1 MTDPM
6 RHNLKKGQ
14 AKKGV
19 IESKER
25 FVKLTYTLIESEAWR
40 WLRPISKAVYIE
52 LKRRYNGLNNGKISL
67 SLSEAAHLLKAS
79 KSSIS
84 KALKQLETHGFI
96 KLIKKGY
103 FTGRMASEYALTD
116 EQLDGYPPTREW
128 RRWQPT
134 KPHRRRQMRVIGIQT
149 ILGDMRTE

>member
-14 AKKGV
+14 AKKGI
-19 IESKER
+19 IESTER
-25 FVKLTYTLIESEAWR
+25 FVKLTYPLIESEAWR

-67 SLSEAAHLLKAS
+67 SLSEAAHILKAS

-84 KALKQLETHGFI
+84 KGLKQLEAHGFI

-149 ILGDMRTE
+149 ILEDMQTE

>member
-6 RHNLKKGQ
+6 RHNLDKRLTKKGI
-14 AKKGV
+14 
-19 IESKER
+19 IETKER
-25 FVKLTYTLIESEAWR
+25 FIKLTYPLIESEAWR

-52 LKRRYNGLNNGKISL
+52 LRRRYNGLNNGKISL
-67 SLSEAAHLLKAS
+67 SLSEAAYILKAS

-84 KALKQLETHGFI
+84 KALNQLEAHGFI

-116 EQLDGYPPTREW
+116 EQLDGYSPTREW
-128 RRWQPT
+128 RQWQP
-134 KPHRRRQMRVIGIQT
+134 KKSHRRRQIRAIGIQT
-149 ILGDMRTE
+149 ILMDMQTE

>member
-1 MTDPM
+1 MSNPM
-6 RHNLKKGQ
+6 RHNLDKRL

-19 IESKER
+19 IETKER
-25 FVKLTYTLIESEAWR
+25 FIKLTYPLIESEAWR

-52 LKRRYNGLNNGKISL
+52 LRRRYNGLNNGKISL
-67 SLSEAAHLLKAS
+67 SLSEAAYILKAS

-84 KALKQLETHGFI
+84 KALNQLEAHGFI

-128 RRWQPT
+128 RRWQP
-134 KPHRRRQMRVIGIQT
+134 KKSHRRRQIRAIGIQT
-149 ILGDMRTE
+149 ILMDMRTE

>member
-1 MTDPM
+1 MSNPM
-6 RHNLKKGQ
+6 RHNLDKRL
-14 AKKGV
+14 AKKGI
-19 IESKER
+19 IETTER
-25 FVKLTYTLIESEAWR
+25 FVKLTYPLIESQAWR
-40 WLRPISKAVYIE
+40 WLRPISQSVYIE
-52 LKRRYNGLNNGKISL
+52 LRRRYNGLNNGRISL
-67 SLSEAAHLLKAS
+67 SLSEAAHILKAS

-128 RRWQPT
+128 KQWQPN
-134 KPHRRRQMRVIGIQT
+134 KPHRRRQIRVIGIQT

>member
-1 MTDPM
+1 MSNPM
-6 RHNLKKGQ
+6 RHNLDKRL
-14 AKKGV
+14 AKKGI
-19 IESKER
+19 IESTER
-25 FVKLTYTLIESEAWR
+25 FVKLTYPLIESQAWR
-40 WLRPISKAVYIE
+40 WLRPISQSVYIE
-52 LKRRYNGLNNGKISL
+52 LRRRYNGLNNGRISL
-67 SLSEAAHLLKAS
+67 SLSEAAHILKAS

-128 RRWQPT
+128 KQWQPN
-134 KPHRRRQMRVIGIQT
+134 KPHRRRQIRVIGIQT
-149 ILGDMRTE
+149 ILEDMRTD

>member
-6 RHNLKKGQ
+6 RHNLKKGL

-19 IESKER
+19 IESTER
-25 FVKLTYTLIESEAWR
+25 FVKLTYPLIESEAWR
-40 WLRPISKAVYIE
+40 WLRPISMAVYIE
-52 LKRRYNGLNNGKISL
+52 LKRRYNRLNNGKISL
-67 SLSEAAHLLKAS
+67 SLSEAAYILKAS

-84 KALKQLETHGFI
+84 TALKQLETHGFI

-134 KPHRRRQMRVIGIQT
+134 KAHRRRQIRAIGIGT
-149 ILGDMRTE
+149 ILEDMRNE

>member
-1 MTDPM
+1 MSNPM
-6 RHNLKKGQ
+6 RHNLDKRLARKGI
-14 AKKGV
+14 
-19 IESKER
+19 IESTER
-25 FVKLTYTLIESEAWR
+25 FVKLTCPLIESEAWR

-67 SLSEAAHLLKAS
+67 SLSEAARILKAS

-84 KALKQLETHGFI
+84 RALKQLETHGFI

-134 KPHRRRQMRVIGIQT
+134 KAHRRRQIRAIGIGT
-149 ILGDMRTE
+149 ILEDMRNE

>member
-6 RHNLKKGQ
+6 RHNLKKGL

-19 IESKER
+19 IESTER
-25 FVKLTYTLIESEAWR
+25 FVKLTYPLLESEAWR
-40 WLRPISKAVYIE
+40 WLRPISQSVYIE
-52 LKRRYNGLNNGKISL
+52 LRRRYNGLNNGRISL
-67 SLSEAAHLLKAS
+67 SLSESAHILKAS

-134 KPHRRRQMRVIGIQT
+134 KAHRRRQIRAIGIGT
-149 ILGDMRTE
+149 ILEDMRNE

>member
-84 KALKQLETHGFI
+84 TALKQLETHGFI

-103 FTGRMASEYALTD
+103 FTSRMASEFALTD
-116 EQLDGYPPTREW
+116 EQLDGFPTTRE
-128 RRWQPT
+128 
-134 KPHRRRQMRVIGIQT
+134 
-149 ILGDMRTE
+149 

>member
-19 IESKER
+19 IETKER
-25 FVKLTYTLIESEAWR
+25 FVKLTYSLIESEAWK

-52 LKRRYNGLNNGKISL
+52 LKRRYNGLNNGSISL
-67 SLSEAAHLLKAS
+67 SLSEAAHILKAS
-79 KSSIS
+79 KSSVSTAI
-84 KALKQLETHGFI
+84 KQLETHGFI

-103 FTGRMASEYALTD
+103 FTGRVASEYALTD

-134 KPHRRRQMRVIGIQT
+134 KPHRRRQIRAIGIQT
-149 ILGDMRTE
+149 TLTDMRNE

>member
-1 MTDPM
+1 MTNPM
-6 RHNLKKGQ
+6 RHKFKKGQ
-14 AKKGV
+14 AKKGI
-19 IESKER
+19 IESTER
-25 FVKLTYTLIESEAWR
+25 FVKLTYPLIESEAWR

-67 SLSEAAHLLKAS
+67 SLSEAAHIIKAS

-84 KALKQLETHGFI
+84 RALKQLETHGFI

-134 KPHRRRQMRVIGIQT
+134 KAHRRRQIRAIGIGT
-149 ILGDMRTE
+149 ILEDMRNE

>member
-1 MTDPM
+1 MTNPM
-6 RHNLKKGQ
+6 RHKLKKGQ
-14 AKKGV
+14 AKKGI
-19 IESKER
+19 IESTER
-25 FVKLTYTLIESEAWR
+25 FVKLTYPLIESEAWR
-40 WLRPISKAVYIE
+40 WLGPISKAVYIE

-67 SLSEAAHLLKAS
+67 SLSEAAHILKAS

-84 KALKQLETHGFI
+84 RALKQLETHGFI

-128 RRWQPT
+128 KQWQPN
-134 KPHRRRQMRVIGIQT
+134 KPHRRRQIRVIGIQT
-149 ILGDMRTE
+149 VLEHMRTE

>member
-1 MTDPM
+1 MTNPM
-6 RHNLKKGQ
+6 RHKLKKGQ
-14 AKKGV
+14 AKKGI
-19 IESKER
+19 IESTER
-25 FVKLTYTLIESEAWR
+25 FVKLTYPLIESEAWR
-40 WLRPISKAVYIE
+40 WLGPISKAVYIE

-67 SLSEAAHLLKAS
+67 SLSEAAHILKAS

-84 KALKQLETHGFI
+84 RALKQLETHGFI

-134 KPHRRRQMRVIGIQT
+134 KAHRRRQIRAIGIGT
-149 ILGDMRTE
+149 ILEDMRNE

>member
-1 MTDPM
+1 MSNPM
-6 RHNLKKGQ
+6 RHNLNKRL

-25 FVKLTYTLIESEAWR
+25 FIKLTYSLLESEAWK

-52 LKRRYNGLNNGKISL
+52 LRCRYNGLNNGRISL
-67 SLSEAAHLLKAS
+67 SLSEAAHILKAS
-79 KSSIS
+79 KSTIS
-84 KALKQLETHGFI
+84 KALNQLETHGFI

-116 EQLDGYPPTREW
+116 EQLDGYSPTREW
-128 RRWQPT
+128 RQWQPN
-134 KPHRRRQMRVIGIQT
+134 KPHRRRQMRVIGTQT
-149 ILGDMRTE
+149 ILMDMRNE

>member
-1 MTDPM
+1 MSNPM
-6 RHNLKKGQ
+6 RHNLDKRL
-14 AKKGV
+14 AKKGI
-19 IESKER
+19 IESTER
-25 FVKLTYTLIESEAWR
+25 FVKLTYPLIESQAWR
-40 WLRPISKAVYIE
+40 WLRPISQALYIE
-52 LKRRYNGLNNGKISL
+52 LRRRYNGLNNGRISL
-67 SLSEAAHLLKAS
+67 SLSEAANILKAS

-96 KLIKKGY
+96 KLTKKGY

-128 RRWQPT
+128 KQWQPN

-149 ILGDMRTE
+149 ILEDMRTE

>member
-6 RHNLKKGQ
+6 RHNLKKGL

-19 IESKER
+19 IESTER
-25 FVKLTYTLIESEAWR
+25 FVKLTYPLLESEAWR
-40 WLRPISKAVYIE
+40 WLRPISQSVYIE
-52 LKRRYNGLNNGKISL
+52 LRRRFNGSNNGRISL
-67 SLSEAAHLLKAS
+67 SLAEAAQILKAS

-84 KALKQLETHGFI
+84 TALKQLETHGFI

-103 FTGRMASEYALTD
+103 FTKRMASEYALTD

-128 RRWQPT
+128 RQWRPT
-134 KPHRRRQMRVIGIQT
+134 QAHRRRQIPAIGIET
-149 ILGDMRTE
+149 TLKDMRNE

>member
-1 MTDPM
+1 MSNPM
-6 RHNLKKGQ
+6 RHNLDKRL

-19 IESKER
+19 IETKER
-25 FVKLTYTLIESEAWR
+25 FVKLTYSLIESEAWK

-52 LKRRYNGLNNGKISL
+52 LKRRYNGLNNGSISL
-67 SLSEAAHLLKAS
+67 SLSEAAHILKAS
-79 KSSIS
+79 KSSVSTAI
-84 KALKQLETHGFI
+84 KQLETHGFI

-103 FTGRMASEYALTD
+103 FTGRVASEYALTD

-134 KPHRRRQMRVIGIQT
+134 KPHRRRQIRAIGIQT
-149 ILGDMRTE
+149 TLTDMRNE

>member
-6 RHNLKKGQ
+6 RHNLDKRLTKKGI
-14 AKKGV
+14 
-19 IESKER
+19 IETKER
-25 FVKLTYTLIESEAWR
+25 FIKLTYPLIESEAWR

-52 LKRRYNGLNNGKISL
+52 LRRRYNGLNNGKISL
-67 SLSEAAHLLKAS
+67 SLSEAAYILKAS

-84 KALKQLETHGFI
+84 KALNQLEAHGFI

-116 EQLDGYPPTREW
+116 EQLDGHPPTREW
-128 RRWQPT
+128 RQWQP
-134 KPHRRRQMRVIGIQT
+134 KKSHRRRQMRVIGIQT

>member
-1 MTDPM
+1 MSNPM
-6 RHNLKKGQ
+6 RHNLDKRL
-14 AKKGV
+14 AKKGI
-19 IESKER
+19 IESTER
-25 FVKLTYTLIESEAWR
+25 FVKLTYQLIESEAWR

-52 LKRRYNGLNNGKISL
+52 LKRRYNGFNNGRISL
-67 SLSEAAHLLKAS
+67 SLSEAAHILKAS

-128 RRWQPT
+128 KQWQPN
-134 KPHRRRQMRVIGIQT
+134 KPHRRRQIRVIGIQT
-149 ILGDMRTE
+149 ILEDMRTE

>member
-1 MTDPM
+1 MTNPE
-6 RHNLKKGQ
+6 RHNLNKGQ
-14 AKKGV
+14 AKKGK

-25 FVKLTYTLIESEAWR
+25 FVKLTYPLIESQAWR
-40 WLRPISKAVYIE
+40 WLRPISQSVYIE
-52 LKRRYNGLNNGKISL
+52 LRRRYNGLNNGRISL
-67 SLSEAAHLLKAS
+67 SLSEAAHILKAS

-116 EQLDGYPPTREW
+116 EQLDGCPPTREW
-128 RRWQPT
+128 KQWQPT
-134 KPHRRRQMRVIGIQT
+134 KPHRRQQIRVISIET
-149 ILGDMRTE
+149 ILEDMRNE